1 MILLLPQ
8 GLLFDLVLC
17 KSNAPERCAIAHR
30 ANPMHHPMQE
40 GILAQRADWYGTEV
54 LDSDMKGQQPVA
66 ALPTDTRV

>member
-1 MILLLPQ
+1 
-8 GLLFDLVLC
+8 
-17 KSNAPERCAIAHR
+17 
-30 ANPMHHPMQE
+30 MHHPMQE